1 MSEQKDKDLFT
12 DYDDNYICQYLLKNI
27 FYQRTFLVTQMIKNL
42 PAVCETQVRSLG
54 QEDSLEK

>member
-42 PAVCETQVRSLG
+42 PAMCETQVRSLG

>member
-12 DYDDNYICQYLLKNI
+12 DYNDNYICQYLFKNI
-27 FYQRTFLVTQMIKNL
+27 FYQYTFLVTQMIKNL
-42 PAVCETQVRSLG
+42 PAMCETQVRSLG

>member
-12 DYDDNYICQYLLKNI
+12 DYNDNYICQYLFKNI
-27 FYQRTFLVTQMIKNL
+27 FYQYTFLVTQMIKNL